1 MTEQTTKSARC
12 PRWVKIALALSLAA
26 NLLVVGLGI
35 GMATHFK
42 AFGGPPR
49 ASDAGGAYTTALSP
63 KDRREIGRDLTAQF
77 RDMRQSR
84 TEVLGEYRAM
94 LKILKTEPFDRAAAE
109 SILQRQS
116 DIADQR
122 RKAGERALLNRLE
135 AMTPAERA
143 ALLSVL
149 RTGLPATHPASPRLP
164 MALAGW

>member
-77 RDMRQSR
+77 RDTRQSR

-94 LKILKTEPFDRAAAE
+94 LQILKTEPFDRAAAE

-143 ALLSVL
+143 AFVERLEN
-149 RTGLPATHPASPRLP
+149 GLARHAPSKP
-164 MALAGW
+164 